1 MLKSMTMRFCPRWIL
16 YMALVVAQ
24 VNVASVEG
32 EPIDFAKQI
41 KPILESACLHC
52 HNEDNAEGDLR
63 LDSRAA
69 AILGGG
75 SGTALVP
82 GKPDASP
89 LLTLMLLPPDDDL
102 FMPPEEAP
110 LDESQTNLIREWIKQ
125 GATWP
130 TSVSLEIQPRIDFK
144 KHVQPLLERNC
155 VSCHRGDDAEGG
167 FDLTT
172 LEAAQETGSEPSIVP
187 FSPDE
192 SPLYALTTL
201 AKDDDQLMPP
211 ENSGGPMKSSD
222 IETLRHWINQG
233 AVWPA
238 GLTLKP
244 RAKIY
249 KQPEG
254 PDTLELVRQIRDKI
268 LATQEAESPPADYSA
283 TVPLTGAPY
292 EMVAVRG
299 GEFLMGSP
307 ASEKHRTASE
317 GPQTKVSV
325 KPFWIGKFEVTW
337 DEYEPF
343 MITQVDRRKDGARTD
358 FDPAKHSLVDAVSQP
373 TGPYTEMSFG
383 MGQKG
388 YPAISMTQHAASK
401 YCQWLSAQTG
411 HYYRL
416 PTEAEWEYA
425 CRAGTTTAY
434 SFGDSP
440 SKIGLYAWYYE
451 NANEKYQKVG
461 KKKPNAWGIH
471 DMHGNVSEWT
481 LDQFGDGYFT
491 KISSSPNS
499 PLVRPETLYP
509 RTVRGGNWD
518 DDAENLRSARRL
530 GSHKSW
536 KQQDPQLPKSIWYHT
551 NAQWLGFRIVR
562 PQEIPSAEEMYFL
575 WNSAK
580 GKL

>member
-1 MLKSMTMRFCPRWIL
+1 MMRSCFRWFVSVGL
-16 YMALVVAQ
+16 LAAQ
-24 VNVASVEG
+24 CGFAFAREDRV
-32 EPIDFAKQI
+32 DFATQV

-52 HNEDNAEGDLR
+52 HCEDNAEGELR
-63 LDSRAA
+63 LDSRMA
-69 AILGGG
+69 AIQGGE
-75 SGTALVP
+75 SGTPSLVP
-82 GKPDASP
+82 GEPDASP
-89 LLTLMLLPPDDDL
+89 LLTSMLLAPGDDL
-102 FMPPEEAP
+102 FMPPEEPA
-110 LDESQTNLIREWIKQ
+110 LHQSQTDLIRQWIEQ
-125 GATWP
+125 GAQWP
-130 TSVSLEIQPRIDFK
+130 ASVSLEIQPRIDFK
-144 KHVQPLLERNC
+144 KHVQPILERNC
-155 VSCHRGDDAEGG
+155 VSCHRGEDAEGG
-167 FDLTT
+167 YDLTT
-172 LEAAQETGSEPSIVP
+172 KAAALESGSEPSIVA
-187 FSPDE
+187 FAADE
-192 SPLYALTTL
+192 SSLYTLTTL
-201 AKDDDQLMPP
+201 SKDDDQLMPP
-211 ENSGGPMKSSD
+211 SDSGGPLKKNE
-222 IETLRHWINQG
+222 IESLRLWINQG
-233 AVWPA
+233 AIWPD
-238 GLTLKP
+238 GVTLKP
-244 RAKIY
+244 RAKIF
-249 KQPEG
+249 KLPEG
-254 PDTLELVRQIRDKI
+254 PDTLELVRRIREKIISNQTTDSGDKSYQ
-268 LATQEAESPPADYSA
+268 AN
-283 TVPLTGAPY
+283 VPLTGAAY
-292 EMVAVRG
+292 EMVAVPG

-307 ASEKHRTASE
+307 TSEKNRADAE
-317 GPQTKVSV
+317 GPQTKVAV
-325 KPFWIGKFEVTW
+325 KPFWIGKYEVTW

-343 MITQVDRRKDGARTD
+343 MITQVDRRKDGARED
-358 FDPAKHSLVDAVSQP
+358 YDPAKHSLVDAVSQP

-425 CRAGTTTAY
+425 CRAGTATAY

-440 SKIGLYAWYYE
+440 AKIGLYGWYYE

-481 LDQFGDGYFT
+481 LDQFAEDYFSR
-491 KISSSPNS
+491 IANASNS
-499 PLVRPETLYP
+499 PFVRPETLYP

-551 NAQWLGFRIVR
+551 NAQWLGFRVVR
-562 PQEIPSAEEMYFL
+562 PKEIPSAEEMYFL